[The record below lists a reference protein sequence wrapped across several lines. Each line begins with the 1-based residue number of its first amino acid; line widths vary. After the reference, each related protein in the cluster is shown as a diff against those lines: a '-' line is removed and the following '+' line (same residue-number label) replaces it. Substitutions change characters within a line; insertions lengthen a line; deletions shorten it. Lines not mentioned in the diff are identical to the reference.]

1 MSEIVCQVG
10 NQAGQ
15 VELIWSSHGGFF
27 RPYVISGQQL
37 TELRRAADR
46 SATGPSTS
54 EKPSCREA
62 LETLVFA
69 LNGAGAGP
77 PPWEPSYGLAE
88 AGFRLFNC
96 LLPPEDETAKK
107 VRRWLED
114 LRKQSG
120 LIGLEVVVEE
130 RSADAG
136 TFLSVPWNLVYDERP
151 AKYKTAFQTGQG
163 VERWRPFW
171 SARYNLTSGRR
182 VEPLKRLPLWSNPRV
197 VVVVDPTVHEGLSGE
212 QKQRLD
218 QFLAESGLTAA
229 GSMEELEAALEEGY
243 PRLLYWLGHATPEY
257 LQRKKRHAL
266 QRQRFPSERMTYPI
280 STRL

>member
-1 MSEIVCQVG
+1 MSTSHESERRSAEGEGNLTMSEIVCQVG

-27 RPYVISGQQL
+27 RPYIISGQQL

-46 SATGPSTS
+46 SVAGPSTS

-69 LNGAGAGP
+69 LNQAGAGP
-77 PPWEPSYGLAE
+77 PPWEPSYELAE

-96 LLPPEDETAKK
+96 LLPPEDETARK

-120 LIGLEVVVEE
+120 LIGLEVVVDE

-151 AKYKTAFQTGQG
+151 AKFKAAFQKEEGA
-163 VERWRPFW
+163 ERWRPFW

-182 VEPLKRLPLWSNPRV
+182 VEL
-197 VVVVDPTVHEGLSGE
+197 
-212 QKQRLD
+212 
-218 QFLAESGLTAA
+218 
-229 GSMEELEAALEEGY
+229 LEAAPAVEQPAG
-243 PRLLYWLGHATPEY
+243 RRRGGFDRA
-257 LQRKKRHAL
+257 
-266 QRQRFPSERMTYPI
+266 
-280 STRL
+280 